1 MGGNGLNLFQRFKRA
16 FIGDRDF
23 YKKVI
28 SLVIPI
34 IIQMFVTN
42 FVNMLDNIMVGRL
55 GTDEI
60 SGVAIANQ
68 LVMVFNLCVFGGVS
82 GPGIFGAQFFGSG
95 DMEGV
100 RNTFRIKL
108 WVCLAI
114 LFAAFVAI
122 LGFGPALIGQFLKGD
137 GDPVSAQKMMG
148 HALDYV
154 HIIMIGFIPF
164 VLTISYAGTLR
175 ESGETMLPMKAGI
188 VAVFV
193 NLAGNYVLIYGHFG
207 FPRLGVQGAAIAT
220 VFSRFVELA
229 ILLCIV
235 HARGRRRY
243 EFMRGIYRTLKVP
256 FSLLKSVLRKGAP
269 LLANEFLWSL
279 GMAMLVQTYSLRGLN
294 VLAAMN
300 IASTVNNVFNMFFL
314 SMGNAIAIMVGQH
327 LGASRMKEAREDVWR
342 LMGFSVAISIVIGGL
357 MALLSPLFPMLY
369 DVTEDV
375 RSLATRFIITM
386 GLFMPMYSVSHA
398 SYFTLRS
405 GGSTLMTFI
414 FDAAYVWVI
423 NIPLARMLTYHT
435 ALPIELLYPL
445 CELAGL
451 TKLVLGIALVRS
463 GVWVRNIV
471 DNEHAV
477 AVLPQTE

>member
-1 MGGNGLNLFQRFKRA
+1 MNHLQRFKRT
-16 FIGDRDF
+16 FIGDRKF
-23 YKKVI
+23 YLKVI

-68 LVMVFNLCVFGGVS
+68 LVMVFNLCIFGGVS
-82 GPGIFGAQFFGSG
+82 GPGIFGAQFFGAG

-100 RNTFRIKL
+100 RHTFRIKL

-114 LFAAFVAI
+114 LLTAFVAI
-122 LGFGPALIGQFLKGD
+122 LGFGPALIGQFLKGE
-137 GDPVSAQKMMG
+137 GNPASAQRMMG
-148 HALDYV
+148 FALDYV
-154 HIIMIGFIPF
+154 HIIMIGFLPF
-164 VLTISYAGTLR
+164 VMTISYAGTLR
-175 ESGETMLPMKAGI
+175 ESGETMMPMKAGI
-188 VAVFV
+188 AAVFV
-193 NLAGNYVLIYGHFG
+193 NLVGNYVLIYGHFG
-207 FPRLGVQGAAIAT
+207 FPRLGIQGAAIAT

-229 ILLCIV
+229 ILLYIV
-235 HARGRRRY
+235 HVRGRERY
-243 EFMRGIYRTLKVP
+243 KFMRGIYRTIRVP
-256 FSLLKSVLRKGAP
+256 LSLLKSVLRKGAP

-279 GMAMLVQTYSLRGLN
+279 GMATLVQTYSLRGLN

-314 SMGNAIAIMVGQH
+314 SMGNAIAIVVGQH
-327 LGASRMKEAREDVWR
+327 LGANRMTEAKRDVWR
-342 LMGFSVAISIVIGGL
+342 LMGFSIALSIVIGGL
-357 MALLSPLFPMLY
+357 MSLLSPLFPMLY
-369 DVTEDV
+369 DVTAQV

-386 GLFMPMYSVSHA
+386 GLFMPMYAASHA

-405 GGSTLMTFI
+405 GGSTLMTFL

-423 NIPLARMLTYHT
+423 NIPLARLLTYHT

-451 TKLVLGIALVRS
+451 TKLVLGILLVRS
-463 GVWVRNIV
+463 GVWVKNIV
-471 DNEHAV
+471 GHKREIMADA
-477 AVLPQTE
+477 LPEMD

>member
-1 MGGNGLNLFQRFKRA
+1 MNHLQRFKRT
-16 FIGDRDF
+16 FIGDRKF
-23 YKKVI
+23 YLKVI

-68 LVMVFNLCVFGGVS
+68 LVMVFNLCIFGGVS
-82 GPGIFGAQFFGSG
+82 GPGIFGAQFFGAG

-100 RNTFRIKL
+100 RHTFRIKL

-114 LFAAFVAI
+114 LLTAFVAI
-122 LGFGPALIGQFLKGD
+122 LGFGPALIGQFLKGE
-137 GDPVSAQKMMG
+137 GDPASAQRMMG
-148 HALDYV
+148 FALDYV
-154 HIIMIGFIPF
+154 HIIMIGFLPF
-164 VLTISYAGTLR
+164 VMTISYAGTLR
-175 ESGETMLPMKAGI
+175 ESGETMMPMKAGI
-188 VAVFV
+188 AAVFV
-193 NLAGNYVLIYGHFG
+193 NLVGNYVLIYGHFG
-207 FPRLGVQGAAIAT
+207 FPRLGIQGAAIAT

-229 ILLCIV
+229 ILLYIV
-235 HARGRRRY
+235 HVRGRERY
-243 EFMRGIYRTLKVP
+243 KFMRGIYRTIRVP
-256 FSLLKSVLRKGAP
+256 LSLLKSVLRKGAP

-279 GMAMLVQTYSLRGLN
+279 GMATLVQTYSLRGLN

-314 SMGNAIAIMVGQH
+314 SMGNAIAIVVGQH
-327 LGASRMKEAREDVWR
+327 LGANRMTEAKRDVWR
-342 LMGFSVAISIVIGGL
+342 LMGFSIALSIVIGGL
-357 MALLSPLFPMLY
+357 MSLLSPLFPMLY
-369 DVTEDV
+369 DVTAQV

-386 GLFMPMYSVSHA
+386 GLFMPMYAASHA

-405 GGSTLMTFI
+405 GGSTLMTFL

-423 NIPLARMLTYHT
+423 NIPLARLLTYHT

-451 TKLVLGIALVRS
+451 TKLVLGILLVRS
-463 GVWVRNIV
+463 GVWVKNIV
-471 DNEHAV
+471 GHKREIMADA
-477 AVLPQTE
+477 LPETD

>member
-1 MGGNGLNLFQRFKRA
+1 MNHLQRFKRT
-16 FIGDRDF
+16 FIGDRKF
-23 YKKVI
+23 YLKVI

-68 LVMVFNLCVFGGVS
+68 LVMVFNLCIFGGVS
-82 GPGIFGAQFFGSG
+82 GPGIFGAQFFGAG

-100 RNTFRIKL
+100 RHTFRIKL

-114 LFAAFVAI
+114 LLTAFVAI
-122 LGFGPALIGQFLKGD
+122 LGFGPALIGQFLKGE
-137 GDPVSAQKMMG
+137 GDPASAQRMMG
-148 HALDYV
+148 FALDYV
-154 HIIMIGFIPF
+154 HIIMIGFLPF
-164 VLTISYAGTLR
+164 VMTISYAGTLR
-175 ESGETMLPMKAGI
+175 ESGETMMPMKAGI
-188 VAVFV
+188 AAVFV
-193 NLAGNYVLIYGHFG
+193 NLVGNYVLIYGHFG
-207 FPRLGVQGAAIAT
+207 FPRLGIQGAAIAT

-229 ILLCIV
+229 ILLYIV
-235 HARGRRRY
+235 HVRGRERY
-243 EFMRGIYRTLKVP
+243 KFMRGIYRTIRVP
-256 FSLLKSVLRKGAP
+256 LSLLKSVLRKGAP

-279 GMAMLVQTYSLRGLN
+279 GMATLVQTYSLRGLN

-314 SMGNAIAIMVGQH
+314 SMGNAIAIVVGQH
-327 LGASRMKEAREDVWR
+327 LGANRMTEAKRDVWR
-342 LMGFSVAISIVIGGL
+342 LMGFSIALSIVIGGL
-357 MALLSPLFPMLY
+357 MSLLSPLFPMLY
-369 DVTEDV
+369 DVTAQV

-386 GLFMPMYSVSHA
+386 GLFMPMYAASHA

-405 GGSTLMTFI
+405 GGSTLMTFL

-423 NIPLARMLTYHT
+423 NIPLARLLTYHT

-451 TKLVLGIALVRS
+451 TKLVLGILLVRS
-463 GVWVRNIV
+463 GVWVKNIV
-471 DNEHAV
+471 GHKREIMADA
-477 AVLPQTE
+477 LPEMD